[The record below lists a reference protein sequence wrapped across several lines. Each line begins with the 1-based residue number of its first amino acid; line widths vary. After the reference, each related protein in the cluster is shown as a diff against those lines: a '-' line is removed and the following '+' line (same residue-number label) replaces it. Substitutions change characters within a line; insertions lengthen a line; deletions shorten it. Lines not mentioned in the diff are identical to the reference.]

1 MYVFA
6 DSKLP
11 WVSGVDMIRKGRS
24 VRKVLIFFLIALGAG
39 PLAEPASAGSF
50 TPPAGCT
57 GWLTVQSRACRVSNY
72 YKCTQDAPG
81 DQWRTDFDQE
91 GLFFASRTNAE
102 AQWVES
108 IEMNPMVRQTL
119 DDGAEDPASFSELL
133 GGLDTFAFNLS
144 RDNGETSRVRGFDRL
159 TGKSVLIDG
168 VTLSQTQFEFV
179 EEIADGTVRQQRGT
193 EYVHPDWNLFFAG
206 PSEADNGGGYAPI
219 DGSPLQFVFPGE
231 PGFFATQPLFECDAV
246 LSNYSTKVRFGASD
260 GK

>member
-1 MYVFA
+1 MR
-6 DSKLP
+6 KLF
-11 WVSGVDMIRKGRS
+11 
-24 VRKVLIFFLIALGAG
+24 IFSLIALGAG
-39 PLAEPASAGSF
+39 PFVPPAAAGAF

-72 YKCTQDAPG
+72 YTCTQDAAG

-119 DDGAEDPASFSELL
+119 DDGAEDPASFTELL

-144 RDNGETSRVRGFDRL
+144 RDNGESSSVRGFDRL
-159 TGKSVLIDG
+159 TGKTVVIDG
-168 VTLSQTQFEFV
+168 ITLSQTEFEFT
-179 EEIADGTVRQQRGT
+179 EDKSDGTTSKQRGN
-193 EYVHPDWNLFFAG
+193 EFVNPDWRLFFAG
-206 PSEADNGGGYAPI
+206 PTEWDGGSGFVPM
-219 DGSPLQFVFPGE
+219 DGSPLQFIFPGE
-231 PGFFATQPLFECDAV
+231 AGFFSTEPLFECDAV
-246 LSNYSTKVRFGASD
+246 LSGYATEAAY

>member
-1 MYVFA
+1 MR
-6 DSKLP
+6 
-11 WVSGVDMIRKGRS
+11 WWMICAAG
-24 VRKVLIFFLIALGAG
+24 LMAAPMPAL
-39 PLAEPASAGSF
+39 AGSF

-102 AQWVES
+102 AQWIES

-119 DDGAEDPASFSELL
+119 DAGAEDPASFTELL

-144 RDNGETSRVRGFDRL
+144 RDNGEASRVRGFDRL
-159 TGKSVLIDG
+159 TGKTVVIDG
-168 VTLSQTQFEFV
+168 VTLLQTEFEFS
-179 EEIADGTVRQQRGT
+179 EEPVGEGTQRQSRGN
-193 EYVHPDWNLFFAG
+193 EYVHRDWRLFFAG
-206 PSEADNGGGYAPI
+206 PSEWDDGSGPVPI
-219 DGSPLQFVFPGE
+219 DGSPLQFIFPCE
-231 PGFFATQPLFECDAV
+231 PGFSTTEPLFECNAV
-246 LSNYSTKVRFGASD
+246 LSRYPVDASY